1 MYLFLQD
8 GLRKLSLRRQ
18 TAWSFPLGQ
27 IKSVNRLFFIKVL
40 NNTQVKIRYPLI
52 SVKNP
57 LIFNTK

>member
-27 IKSVNRLFFIKVL
+27 IKSVNRLFLIKAL